1 MTVNPANSSD
11 AFVPVY
17 QRLATVRRF
26 MMRTGHIV
34 ALAHHIIGTPPTRAH
49 VCTHPADAGPAW
61 RASLGIA
68 GHSLLMYAST
78 TGTVAA
84 LDLGTGRL
92 AWTLQPPP
100 ALGTQPLVQAPPW
113 LRPRGSRSARVH
125 AQRFTPRGSRSARV
139 QAPPQARV
147 QAPPPGPRPDTWV
160 LN

>member
-1 MTVNPANSSD
+1 MNTAAWGLNTAARVEVTVNPANSSD

-49 VCTHPADAGPAW
+49 ACTHPADAGAAS
-61 RASLGIA
+61 RASFVRYTA

-78 TGTVAA
+78 NGTVAA

-92 AWTLQPPP
+92 AWSLQPPP
-100 ALGTQPLVQAPPW
+100 ALGT
-113 LRPRGSRSARVH
+113 RPHARPVR
-125 AQRFTPRGSRSARV
+125 A
-139 QAPPQARV
+139 
-147 QAPPPGPRPDTWV
+147 
-160 LN
+160 